1 MFAQLPQECILNI
14 LDYILEETPSENQ
27 GCRNPPHG
35 RDWKKQLS
43 PGEIKK
49 YSHSAVYY
57 GRMKYKIIWNPPP
70 FTRVL
75 PLTMISSEMNETFG
89 TNEVWTYMYE
99 KEFRKGKTYKRQPKN
114 AKKMMLDKSKGIIRK
129 RYHPIYEFEKKE
141 CESMLAEIKLAMKQI
156 HKLDTGFS
164 NIKPQIRDASLIDDD
179 EKMDRLPIIMRA
191 MIKLPKGYVNTW
203 GHVTPHEINLTLEQ
217 ATRDRNNHQRRG
229 TELISKKKRSKETVK
244 KIERILEKICVPCS
258 AHIAWVQN
266 CSYCQNMN

>member
-1 MFAQLPQECILNI
+1 MFAQLPQECILII

-49 YSHSAVYY
+49 YSHSAVYN
-57 GRMKYKIIWNPPP
+57 GPQYKIIWKPPP

-99 KEFRKGKTYKRQPKN
+99 KEFRKGKTYKRQPTN
-114 AKKMMLDKSKGIIRK
+114 AKKMMLDKSKGIIWK
-129 RYHPIYEFEKKE
+129 RYHPLYEYEKNE
-141 CESMLAEIKLAMKQI
+141 CDRILYDLKSVMKQV

-179 EKMDRLPIIMRA
+179 GKMDRLPIIMQA

-203 GHVTPHEINLTLEQ
+203 GHVTPHEIHLTLEQ
-217 ATRDRNNHQRRG
+217 ASRDRFVHQRNG
-229 TELISKKKRSKETVK
+229 TQLIRTKKKSKEIVK
-244 KIERILEKICVPCS
+244 KIESIIEKICAPCS
-258 AHIAWVQN
+258 AHIAWVPN
-266 CSYCQNMN
+266 CSYCQNH